1 MFFLLDREDFRVFEP
16 MHEMQLVEGTT
27 MKSRIFLTL
36 LSGAV
41 CTMTG
46 AASAADTLQNIKDRG
61 SLACGVSTG
70 NPGFSAPDDKGEWK
84 GLDVDFCHAVAAA
97 VFSDPTKVKYNPLSS
112 KVRFTALQSGEVD
125 ILSRQTTWTAS
136 REAGLG
142 LMFAGVIYYDGQG
155 FMVNSKKVPGV
166 TSAKEL
172 SGATVCVLS
181 GTTGELNMADYFK
194 ANQIEFTPVVFE
206 KIEEAKAAYDAG
218 RCDAYTDD
226 QSNLYSVRLSLAS
239 PADHVVLPEI
249 ISKEPVGPVVRQ
261 GDDKWLNVVKWTY
274 YALVQAEEFGITQA
288 NVDEMKNSSNPDI
301 KRLLGQEAGATM
313 GTDFGLSSDF
323 VVNVVK
329 AVGNYGEMFDRNIGQ
344 QSPLKIERGKNA
356 LWTQGGL
363 QYAMPFR

>member
-1 MFFLLDREDFRVFEP
+1 
-16 MHEMQLVEGTT
+16 
-27 MKSRIFLTL
+27 MKSRILIAL

-41 CTMTG
+41 GAMASA
-46 AASAADTLQNIKDRG
+46 AASADTLQTVKDRG
-61 SLACGVSTG
+61 NLACGVSTG
-70 NPGFSAPDDKGEWK
+70 NPGFSAPDDKGVWK
-84 GLDVDFCHAVAAA
+84 GLDVDFCHAVAAT
-97 VFSDPTKVKYNPLSS
+97 VFGDPAKVKYNSLSS
-112 KVRFTALQSGEVD
+112 KVRFTALQSGEID

-142 LMFAGVIYYDGQG
+142 LMFTGVMYYDGQG
-155 FMVNSKKVPGV
+155 FMINSKKVPGV
-166 TSAKEL
+166 TSAKQL
-172 SGATVCVLS
+172 AGATVCVLT

-194 ANQIEFTPVVFE
+194 GNKIEFSPVVFE

-218 RCDAYTDD
+218 RCDVYTDD
-226 QSNLYSVRLSLAS
+226 QSNLYSARLSLAS

-274 YALVQAEEFGITQA
+274 YALVQAEELGITQA
-288 NVDEMKNSSNPDI
+288 NVEEMKNSANPEI
-301 KRLLGQEAGATM
+301 KRFLGQEAGATI

-323 VVNVVK
+323 VVNVIK
-329 AVGNYGEMFDRNIGQ
+329 SVGNYGEMFDRNIGM

-356 LWTQGGL
+356 LWTEGGL

>member
-1 MFFLLDREDFRVFEP
+1 
-16 MHEMQLVEGTT
+16 
-27 MKSRIFLTL
+27 MKSRFLLAL
-36 LSGAV
+36 LGGAV
-41 CTMTG
+41 C
-46 AASAADTLQNIKDRG
+46 AATAAAAPVDTLQSIKAKG

-70 NPGFSAPDDKGEWK
+70 NPGFSATDDKGEWK
-84 GLDVDFCHAVAAA
+84 GLDVDFCHAVSAA
-97 VFSDPTKVKYNPLSS
+97 VLGDPSKVKYNPLSS
-112 KVRFTALQSGEVD
+112 KVRFTALQSGEID

-142 LMFAGVIYYDGQG
+142 LMFAGVMYYDGQG
-155 FMVNSKKVPGV
+155 FMVNSKKVSGV
-166 TSAKEL
+166 TSAKQL
-172 SGATVCVLS
+172 SGATVCVLT

-194 ANQIEFTPVVFE
+194 ANKIEFSPVVFE

-218 RCDAYTDD
+218 RCDVYTDD
-226 QSNLYSVRLSLAS
+226 QSNLYSARLSLAA

-261 GDDKWLNVVKWTY
+261 GDDRWLNVVKWTY
-274 YALVQAEEFGITQA
+274 FALVQAEEFGITQA
-288 NVDEMKNSSNPDI
+288 NVEEMKNSSNPEI
-301 KRLLGQEAGATM
+301 KRLLGQEAGATI

-323 VVNVVK
+323 VVNVIK
-329 AVGNYGEMFDRNIGQ
+329 AVGNYGEIFERNIGQ